1 MPTKVIGKESDRS
14 ETLRNDAENW
24 RVYGPCNSLHNAKPW
39 PTDAML
45 EIQASDIRWSE
56 MLKEPGKPHI

>member
-45 EIQASDIRWSE
+45 EIQASAIR
-56 MLKEPGKPHI
+56 